1 MAKSRTVFVC
11 QQCGAQHAREMGRCP
26 TCGSW
31 GSLVEHIER
40 KESTQSAAR
49 RTSVLTGGGAPQPLN
64 AIPSGGVSRLPVR
77 FQEFARVLG
86 GGLVPGSLVLI
97 GGEPGIG
104 KSSLLLQS
112 AAHFAEHVGEALYI
126 SAEESAQQIKLRAD
140 RMGLNPE
147 RLWISSETNL
157 ETAIGHIDAQ
167 RPGLVIVDSIQTV
180 YLEELTSAAGS
191 VGQVREGA
199 LRLLRIAKDLGIP
212 IIIVGHVTK
221 EGAIA
226 GPRMLEHIV
235 DVVLYL
241 EGERF
246 HQYRIL
252 RGVKNRFGSTDE
264 VGIFE
269 MTSDGLQE
277 ITNPSQV
284 FLAER
289 SANTPGSAVA
299 VTLEGTRPILVE
311 IQGLTSNT
319 ANPQPRRTVNGF
331 DQNRLQMILAVLGK
345 RVGVPLFNQDVY
357 VNIVGGM
364 KIGEPAADLAV
375 ATAIASSFRNQR
387 VESDMVLVGE
397 IGLSGELRG
406 VTQLERRLG
415 EAAKLGFRRAVCPP
429 TQTPIRVEG
438 MQITHARSLFEAIDA
453 ALGPAPRRK
462 ARDEE
467 D

>member
-1 MAKSRTVFVC
+1 MAKTRTVFVC
-11 QQCGAQHAREMGRCP
+11 QQCGAQQAREMGRCP
-26 TCGSW
+26 NCSGW
-31 GSLVEHIER
+31 GTLVEQIER
-40 KESTQSAAR
+40 RDAPASSR
-49 RTSVLTGGGAPQPLN
+49 RSVVVSGAGAPMALH
-64 AIPSGGVSRLPVR
+64 AIPSGGVSRLPVVY
-77 FQEFARVLG
+77 QEFARVLG

-112 AAHFAEHVGEALYI
+112 AAHFAEYVGDALYI

-157 ETAIGHIDAQ
+157 ETAISYIDSQ

-180 YLEELTSAAGS
+180 YIEELSSAAGS

-199 LRLLRIAKDLGIP
+199 LRLLRVAKDLNIP

-252 RGVKNRFGSTDE
+252 RGVKNRYGSTDE

-269 MTSDGLQE
+269 MTATGLHE
-277 ITNPSQV
+277 VSNPSQV

-289 SANTPGSAVA
+289 SVNTPGSAVA

-319 ANPQPRRTVNGF
+319 ANPQPRRTVNGY
-331 DQNRLQMILAVLGK
+331 DLNRLQMLLAVLGK
-345 RVGVPLFNQDVY
+345 RVGLPLFNQDVY
-357 VNIVGGM
+357 VNIVGGLR
-364 KIGEPAADLAV
+364 IGEPAADLAV

-387 VESDMVLVGE
+387 VESDMVLMGE
-397 IGLSGELRG
+397 IGLSGEMRS
-406 VTQLERRLG
+406 VNQIERRLS
-415 EAAKLGFRRAVCPP
+415 EAAKLGFRKAVCPP
-429 TQTPIRVEG
+429 TQTPVHIEG
-438 MQITHARSLFEAIDA
+438 MQVIQVRSVFDAIEA
-453 ALGPAPRRK
+453 ALGPAPRRNK
-462 ARDEE
+462 RDDDE
-467 D
+467 

>member
-1 MAKSRTVFVC
+1 VVY
-11 QQCGAQHAREMGRCP
+11 
-26 TCGSW
+26 
-31 GSLVEHIER
+31 
-40 KESTQSAAR
+40 
-49 RTSVLTGGGAPQPLN
+49 
-64 AIPSGGVSRLPVR
+64 
-77 FQEFARVLG
+77 QEFARVLG

-112 AAHFAEHVGEALYI
+112 AANFAEHVGDALYI

-157 ETAIGHIDAQ
+157 ETAISYIDSQ

-180 YLEELTSAAGS
+180 YIEELSSAAGS

-199 LRLLRIAKDLGIP
+199 LRLLRVAKDLNIP

-252 RGVKNRFGSTDE
+252 RGVKNRYGSTDE

-269 MTSDGLQE
+269 MTATGLHE
-277 ITNPSQV
+277 ISNPSQV

-319 ANPQPRRTVNGF
+319 ANPQPRRTVNGY
-331 DQNRLQMILAVLGK
+331 DLNRLQMLLAVLGK
-345 RVGVPLFNQDVY
+345 RVGLPLFNQDIY
-357 VNIVGGM
+357 VNIVGGLR
-364 KIGEPAADLAV
+364 IGEPAADLAV

-387 VESDMVLVGE
+387 VASDMVLMGE
-397 IGLSGELRG
+397 IGLSGEMRS
-406 VTQLERRLG
+406 VTQIERRLS
-415 EAAKLGFRRAVCPP
+415 EAAKLGFTKAVCPP
-429 TQTPIRVEG
+429 LQTPIHIEG
-438 MQITHARSLFEAIDA
+438 MQITQVKSVFDAIEA

-462 ARDEE
+462 NRDDDE
-467 D
+467 

>member
-1 MAKSRTVFVC
+1 M
-11 QQCGAQHAREMGRCP
+11 
-26 TCGSW
+26 
-31 GSLVEHIER
+31 
-40 KESTQSAAR
+40 
-49 RTSVLTGGGAPQPLN
+49 
-64 AIPSGGVSRLPVR
+64 SRLPVVY
-77 FQEFARVLG
+77 QEFARVLG

-112 AAHFAEHVGEALYI
+112 AAHFAQHVGDALYI

-157 ETAIGHIDAQ
+157 ETAISYIDSQ

-180 YLEELTSAAGS
+180 YIEELSSAAGS

-199 LRLLRIAKDLGIP
+199 LRLLRVAKDLNIP

-252 RGVKNRFGSTDE
+252 RGVKNRYGSTDE

-269 MTSDGLQE
+269 MTATGLHE
-277 ITNPSQV
+277 ISNPSQV

-319 ANPQPRRTVNGF
+319 ANPQPRRTVNGY
-331 DQNRLQMILAVLGK
+331 DLNRLQMLLAVLGK
-345 RVGVPLFNQDVY
+345 RVGLPLFNQDVY
-357 VNIVGGM
+357 VNIVGGLR
-364 KIGEPAADLAV
+364 IGEPAADLAV

-387 VESDMVLVGE
+387 VASDMVLMGE
-397 IGLSGELRG
+397 IGLSGEMRS
-406 VTQLERRLG
+406 VTQIERRLS
-415 EAAKLGFRRAVCPP
+415 EAAKLGFTKAVCPP
-429 TQTPIRVEG
+429 LQTPIHIEG
-438 MQITHARSLFEAIDA
+438 MQITQVKSVFDAIEA

-462 ARDEE
+462 NRDDDE
-467 D
+467 

>member
-1 MAKSRTVFVC
+1 MAKTRTVFVC
-11 QQCGAQHAREMGRCP
+11 QQCGAHQAREMGRCP
-26 TCGSW
+26 NCSGW
-31 GSLVEHIER
+31 GTLVEQIER
-40 KESTQSAAR
+40 REAPASNR
-49 RTSVLTGGGAPQPLN
+49 RSVVSGTGAPLPLH
-64 AIPSGGVSRLPVR
+64 AIPSGGVSRLPVIY
-77 FQEFARVLG
+77 QEFARVLG

-112 AAHFAEHVGEALYI
+112 AAHFAEHVGDALYI

-157 ETAIGHIDAQ
+157 ETAISYIDSQ
-167 RPGLVIVDSIQTV
+167 RPGLVIIDSIQTV
-180 YLEELTSAAGS
+180 YIEELSSAAGS

-199 LRLLRIAKDLGIP
+199 LRLLRVAKDLNIP

-252 RGVKNRFGSTDE
+252 RGVKNRYGSTDE

-269 MTSDGLQE
+269 MTATGLHE
-277 ITNPSQV
+277 ISNPSQV

-319 ANPQPRRTVNGF
+319 ANPQPRRTVNGY
-331 DQNRLQMILAVLGK
+331 DLNRLQMLLAVLGK
-345 RVGVPLFNQDVY
+345 RVGLPLFNQDVY
-357 VNIVGGM
+357 VNIVGGLR
-364 KIGEPAADLAV
+364 IGEPAADLAV

-387 VESDMVLVGE
+387 VASDMVLMGE
-397 IGLSGELRG
+397 IGLSGEMRS
-406 VTQLERRLG
+406 VTQIERRLG
-415 EAAKLGFRRAVCPP
+415 EAAKLGFSKAVCPP
-429 TQTPIRVEG
+429 LQTPVHIEG
-438 MQITHARSLFEAIDA
+438 MQITQVKSVFDAIEA

-462 ARDEE
+462 NRDDDE
-467 D
+467 